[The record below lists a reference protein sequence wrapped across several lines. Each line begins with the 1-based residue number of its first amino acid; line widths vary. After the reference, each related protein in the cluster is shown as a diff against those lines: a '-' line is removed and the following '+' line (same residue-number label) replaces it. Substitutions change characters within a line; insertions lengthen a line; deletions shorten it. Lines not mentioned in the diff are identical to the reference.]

1 MAKQLLHALGYSLG
15 VNLKTIIEMNVIWD
29 NPTTKYDVKLMEHL
43 FGPDILTVKGK
54 TTR

>member
-15 VNLKTIIEMNVIWD
+15 VNLKPIMEINVMWD
-29 NPTTKYDVKLMEHL
+29 NPITKYDVKLMEHL
-43 FGPDILTVKGK
+43 FGPDIPTVKGK